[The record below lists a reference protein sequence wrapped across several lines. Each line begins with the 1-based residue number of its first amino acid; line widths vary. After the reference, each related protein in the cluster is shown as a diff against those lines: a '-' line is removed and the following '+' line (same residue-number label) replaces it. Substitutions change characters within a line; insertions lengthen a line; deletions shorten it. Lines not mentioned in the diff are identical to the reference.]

1 MAETLDNQQNTAIVP
16 KAPEDLETK
25 EQQELEKKSAELVEN
40 LEGGKNREL
49 VRQLENLGAEAQA
62 SAARETDLLK
72 VRVGEMMKQVDGK
85 GAAIPDG
92 MVKLR
97 MTLDEINPHVMSQP
111 GTFGRLLGK
120 TPGIGKIL
128 KKIAIKYESVQ
139 TQIDSIVAN
148 LREGGEMLIK
158 DNISLDQLYE
168 QVQQHQ
174 LAIQKNAY
182 LGELILKKLGDKVV
196 TCAPEEKP
204 KLEAVQHAVAMRV
217 QDLRTM
223 EQVNFQFFVSIDM
236 TIDNNRLLKQS
247 VDRTM
252 TVTTSLLTVGLA
264 IQAALSRQKQVL
276 EATKAT
282 QEYAADLLQANAAS
296 IRQQSSE
303 IAELHTNPV
312 LALDKVKKAH
322 DDLIAA
328 IEETEAVKRKGV
340 EKATEGIAALTAMS
354 KTMSEKAGVLR
365 PEDKEDTA
373 KASLE
378 A

>member
-223 EQVNFQFFVSIDM
+223 EQVNFQFFVS
-236 TIDNNRLLKQS
+236 KYA
-247 VDRTM
+247 
-252 TVTTSLLTVGLA
+252 LLT
-264 IQAALSRQKQVL
+264 KFF
-276 EATKAT
+276 
-282 QEYAADLLQANAAS
+282 
-296 IRQQSSE
+296 
-303 IAELHTNPV
+303 
-312 LALDKVKKAH
+312 
-322 DDLIAA
+322 
-328 IEETEAVKRKGV
+328 
-340 EKATEGIAALTAMS
+340 
-354 KTMSEKAGVLR
+354 
-365 PEDKEDTA
+365 
-373 KASLE
+373 
-378 A
+378 